1 MIIMTKRFL
10 TIALII
16 TVGFTAFGQADKEY
30 SKTLKK
36 MFEVSGTEETYQAAI
51 KQMFTMFKQ
60 QYSGVESDVWADLE
74 KEFSKTSLNDLTE
87 MLVPVYSKY
96 MTLEDLQELIKFY
109 ETAVGQKFAKN
120 TPLIMQESMQIGQQW
135 GMKIGQ
141 DFEKKMK
148 EKGY

>member
-1 MIIMTKRFL
+1 MTKKIL
-10 TIALII
+10 TISVLII
-16 TVGFTAFGQADKEY
+16 VSLTVFGQADKEY

-36 MFEVSGTEETYQAAI
+36 MFKVSGTEESYQTVI
-51 KQMFTMFKQ
+51 KQMFTMFRQ
-60 QYSGVESDVWADLE
+60 QYSDVESDVWDDLE

-109 ETAVGQKFAKN
+109 ETPVGKKFAKN
-120 TPLIMQESMQIGQQW
+120 SPLIMQESMQVGQQW

>member
-1 MIIMTKRFL
+1 MKKVLTVFSFL
-10 TIALII
+10 VLIC
-16 TVGFTAFGQADKEY
+16 GSSFGQVNKEY
-30 SKTLKK
+30 SKVLKK
-36 MFEVSGTEETYQAAI
+36 MFEVSGTEESYQVGI
-51 KQMFTMFKQ
+51 TQMFTMFKQ
-60 QYSGVESDVWADLE
+60 QYSSVESDVWDDLE

-96 MTLEDLQELIKFY
+96 LTLEDLQELIRFA
-109 ETAVGQKFAKN
+109 ETPVGKKFAKN